1 MKTKTKKE
9 TVPVLDTEEKLVE
22 YASKFMHRP
31 VCMDELSFKPLTLET
46 VTLICAGK
54 AEDFMQS
61 MQNMLSGKAYKR
73 IEEYTPTYMG
83 EVDGVAADVILA
95 WRAEQDNQ

>member
-31 VCMDELSFKPLTLET
+31 VSMEELSFKPLTLET

-54 AEDFMQS
+54 TEDFMKS
-61 MQNMLSGKAYKR
+61 MQNMFSGNAFKR

-83 EVDGVAADVILA
+83 EVDGVAADVIIA
-95 WRAEQDNQ
+95 WRKQDEQ

>member
-9 TVPVLDTEEKLVE
+9 MVPVLDTEEKLVE

-31 VCMDELSFKPLTLET
+31 VSMEELSFKPLTLET

-54 AEDFMQS
+54 TEDFMKS
-61 MQNMLSGKAYKR
+61 MQNMFNGNAFKR

-83 EVDGVAADVILA
+83 EVDGVAADVIIA
-95 WRAEQDNQ
+95 WRKQDEQ